1 MDFAGPIS
9 FVIVSSIF
17 IKGLYKK
24 WIPLFKKSFTFD
36 SIDPKSI
43 IIKKTA
49 EFVKKELHEAEGG
62 HDWWHTQR
70 VWSLAKKINETERG
84 DFLTVELGS
93 LLHDVADYKF
103 HDGNEETGP
112 AKATEFLSSLNVDES
127 IINHIRRIISNIS
140 FKGGNEIQSFRSI
153 ELDII
158 QDADRLDA
166 MGAIGIARAFNYGG
180 YKGRELY
187 NPDILPVL
195 NMTKEQYKTSS
206 APTINHFYEKLLL
219 LKELMNTP
227 TGKAMAIKRHRFM
240 EAFLKEFFDEWEI

>member
-1 MDFAGPIS
+1 M
-9 FVIVSSIF
+9 
-17 IKGLYKK
+17 
-24 WIPLFKKSFTFD
+24 
-36 SIDPKSI
+36 DPKSI

-49 EFVKKELHEAEGG
+49 EFVKEELHGAEGG

-70 VWSLAKKINETERG
+70 VWSLAKNINETERG
-84 DFLTVELGS
+84 DFLIVELGS

-103 HDGNEETGP
+103 HDGDENAGP
-112 AKATEFLSSLNVDES
+112 QKAADFLRSLAVGEDTTQHIKQ
-127 IINHIRRIISNIS
+127 IIAHIS
-140 FKGGNEIQSFRSI
+140 FKGGNETQSFRSK

-180 YKGRELY
+180 YKGREIY
-187 NPDILPVL
+187 NPDVLPVL

-219 LKELMNTP
+219 LKDLMNTP